1 MSPPPS
7 DLDLSEQ
14 SFHDRL
20 VNSIPMP
27 RNDSDSDE
35 DDDDDDDPTLGLV
48 HERMPTSSTI
58 SLDLSERL
66 EALQRANAELKKKL
80 RDNTEA
86 MEKRIS
92 SQEAEIVRLEQEL
105 EERRSELAYAKRS
118 EKELRA
124 KDVSVCV
131 LVSAPS
137 AKLRS
142 TSVTTK
148 ARSER

>member
-1 MSPPPS
+1 M
-7 DLDLSEQ
+7 LLSFPYTGRFFLPKITSLEVRVSLCRG
-14 SFHDRL
+14 SFPK
-20 VNSIPMP
+20 I
-27 RNDSDSDE
+27 
-35 DDDDDDDPTLGLV
+35 
-48 HERMPTSSTI
+48 I

-131 LVSAPS
+131 LASAPS
-137 AKLRS
+137 AKFRS

-148 ARSER
+148 ARSAR